1 NQQQGKVGRQGGHK
15 LGGGKQGQAVDNYP
29 LAAEAVGNA
38 AKHRAEHHQ
47 AQVVEQDDQR
57 RNVLVDA
64 KVPGDGGHGGGLE
77 GRRFNGD
84 KEADQQGY
92 KYRPRIGY
100 GCLGGGAVGEGYGH
114 GTPYGYFW
122 LFSVP
127 TGGCGRQVIS
137 NAGAQRL
144 PGL

>member
-1 NQQQGKVGRQGGHK
+1 
-15 LGGGKQGQAVDNYP
+15 
-29 LAAEAVGNA
+29 NA

-84 KEADQQGY
+84 KAADQQGY

-114 GTPYGYFW
+114 GTPYGCFW
-122 LFSVP
+122 LICVR
-127 TGGCGRQVIS
+127 TGGCGRRVVS
-137 NAGAQRL
+137 NGGAQRL
-144 PGL
+144 PGLAPVVHLWGWRWRWRLRIWRWGFALHLTLWPGRL